1 MMFAFIEQ
9 PIESKIIDFSS
20 KEVFAERKQ
29 GNIQKAYKMAQ
40 QLVQHNPK
48 DSWNH
53 KALAWCLIDLIKQNP
68 QEQYIEQLKQIPISA
83 RDDILEKSINFAIKK
98 SNPLNTEINHAKMLS
113 KKKQHREAANLYF
126 KLLKNQ
132 PENMELQTSFAWEL
146 YYLTSE
152 NLKKKSINIDN
163 IKRYFL
169 EYFKLQTEKPS
180 LLHHCFL
187 RASLKLIT
195 NEEIDKKNNIDFAK
209 FCQQWN
215 LENLNP
221 DDYEP
226 SSYQT
231 QSGEI
236 YKSQSLALS
245 VFRAALKNAMEL
257 NNLQALNEL
266 VAFIQTKI
274 HFIKSD
280 HIWLQWDLAKSYH
293 LLGNNKVALD
303 ILLPILKSKPNEY
316 WLWDFLGDLYFYDD
330 NELAI
335 SCYCKALLHQKDIN
349 FVAKIKMKLA
359 YYFIHYEKFERA
371 KIELQAIIDYK
382 QKHSQKISEELQQ
395 LSREIWFEKPI
406 TARNNLDFYSEKAST
421 AEELLYQDLP
431 WIAAVLGDAF
441 EHNDKISRKLFIKTE
456 AIPMEISV
464 PDSRISLKTKNAGL
478 PIQIKGEWN
487 NNKFQIYL
495 VKIRQALYANDIFS
509 LFPAV
514 VDHINTEK
522 RCIHLLIN
530 EKIDTTIAQTTLP
543 FIPNLYDVVNV
554 HISQHTTKD
563 GKLRYKVY
571 HIEPNEDLSDARHLI
586 RSFKEKVRI
595 SNGLG
600 FGYESDLFFPP
611 EIVQNFKLT
620 SNDLVCGRALKSYNK
635 KKNSWGWRVIDIS
648 LIEKNASSNSFYD
661 E

>member
-1 MMFAFIEQ
+1 MMFEFIEQ

-20 KEVFAERKQ
+20 KEVFAERKK
-29 GNIQKAYKMAQ
+29 GNIQQAYKMAK

-83 RDDILEKSINFAIKK
+83 HDEILEKSINFAIKT
-98 SNPLNTEINHAKMLS
+98 SNPLKTELNHAKMLS
-113 KKKQHREAANLYF
+113 KNKQHRDAANLYF

-146 YYLTSE
+146 YHLTSE
-152 NLKKKSINIDN
+152 NLKKKPINIDN
-163 IKRYFL
+163 IKRYFF

-187 RASLKLIT
+187 RSSLKLIS
-195 NEEIDKKNNIDFAK
+195 NEEIDKKHNIDFAN

-215 LENLNP
+215 LENLNH
-221 DDYEP
+221 DDYAP
-226 SSYQT
+226 STYQT

-236 YKSQSLALS
+236 YESQPLALS

-257 NNLQALNEL
+257 NNLQALDEL
-266 VAFIQTKI
+266 VTFIETKI
-274 HFIKSD
+274 CFIKSEN
-280 HIWLQWDLAKSYH
+280 IWLQWDLAKSYH
-293 LLGNNKVALD
+293 LLGNNKAALD

-316 WLWDFLGDLYFYDD
+316 WLWDFLGDLYFHDD

-349 FVAKIKMKLA
+349 FVAKIKIKLA
-359 YYFIHYEKFERA
+359 YYFIHHEKFERA

-382 QKHSQKISEELQQ
+382 QKHSQKISEEIQQ
-395 LSREIWFEKPI
+395 LSREIWFEKTI
-406 TARNNLDFYSEKAST
+406 TTHSNLDFYSENAPI
-421 AEELLYQDLP
+421 AESLLYQNLP
-431 WIAAVLGDAF
+431 WIAAVLGDTF
-441 EHNDKISRKLFIKTE
+441 EHNNKISRKLFIKTDS
-456 AIPMEISV
+456 IPMEISV

-495 VKIRQALYANDIFS
+495 VKIRQASYANDVFS

-514 VDHINTEK
+514 VDHINPEK

-530 EKIDTTIAQTTLP
+530 EQIDTTIDQTAFP
-543 FIPNLYDVVNV
+543 FIPNLYDIVNV
-554 HISQHTTKD
+554 QLSQHITKD
-563 GKLRYKVY
+563 GKRRYKIH
-571 HIEPNEDLSDARHLI
+571 HIESSGHLDDVRHLI
-586 RSFKEKVRI
+586 KPFEETIRI
-595 SNGLG
+595 SNGMG
-600 FGYESDLFFPP
+600 FGSDSDLFFAP
-611 EIVQNFKLT
+611 EIVERFKLD
-620 SNDLVCGRALKSYNK
+620 SDDLVCGRALKSYNK

-648 LIEKNASSNSFYD
+648 LIEKNESSNSSSD

>member
-1 MMFAFIEQ
+1 MFAFIEQ
-9 PIESKIIDFSS
+9 PIESKLIDFSS
-20 KEVFAERKQ
+20 KEVFSERKQ

-68 QEQYIEQLKQIPISA
+68 QEQYIEKLKQIPISA

-187 RASLKLIT
+187 RASLKLIS

-226 SSYQT
+226 STYQT

-266 VAFIQTKI
+266 VSFIQTKI
-274 HFIKSD
+274 HFIK
-280 HIWLQWDLAKSYH
+280 
-293 LLGNNKVALD
+293 
-303 ILLPILKSKPNEY
+303 ILSLT
-316 WLWDFLGDLYFYDD
+316 
-330 NELAI
+330 
-335 SCYCKALLHQKDIN
+335 
-349 FVAKIKMKLA
+349 
-359 YYFIHYEKFERA
+359 
-371 KIELQAIIDYK
+371 
-382 QKHSQKISEELQQ
+382 
-395 LSREIWFEKPI
+395 RE
-406 TARNNLDFYSEKAST
+406 
-421 AEELLYQDLP
+421 
-431 WIAAVLGDAF
+431 
-441 EHNDKISRKLFIKTE
+441 
-456 AIPMEISV
+456 
-464 PDSRISLKTKNAGL
+464 
-478 PIQIKGEWN
+478 
-487 NNKFQIYL
+487 
-495 VKIRQALYANDIFS
+495 
-509 LFPAV
+509 
-514 VDHINTEK
+514 
-522 RCIHLLIN
+522 
-530 EKIDTTIAQTTLP
+530 
-543 FIPNLYDVVNV
+543 
-554 HISQHTTKD
+554 
-563 GKLRYKVY
+563 
-571 HIEPNEDLSDARHLI
+571 
-586 RSFKEKVRI
+586 
-595 SNGLG
+595 
-600 FGYESDLFFPP
+600 
-611 EIVQNFKLT
+611 
-620 SNDLVCGRALKSYNK
+620 
-635 KKNSWGWRVIDIS
+635 
-648 LIEKNASSNSFYD
+648 
-661 E
+661 